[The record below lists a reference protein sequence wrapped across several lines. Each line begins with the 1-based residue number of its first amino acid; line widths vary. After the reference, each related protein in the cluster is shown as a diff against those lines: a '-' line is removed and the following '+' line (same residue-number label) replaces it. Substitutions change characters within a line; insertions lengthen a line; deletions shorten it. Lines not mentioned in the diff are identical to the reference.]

1 MFADPPSVV
10 GIGGGQMV
18 EGGLGAAA
26 VVLADCVEVSSPS
39 PGSSRAACE
48 LREEGALIEVV
59 LPLAGPDVVTDP
71 LTLGLAVVADPVV
84 VVVPLLVADGDV
96 ADDAEVDDGDDVA
109 APRESDPTAVLAP
122 VVWPSA
128 AVWAWAAVMPS
139 RMIAIRIVRCI
150 ACSLKKRPAKA
161 APFACDAR
169 QRPIQRK

>member
-1 MFADPPSVV
+1 
-10 GIGGGQMV
+10 MV

-39 PGSSRAACE
+39 PGSSRAAWE

-84 VVVPLLVADGDV
+84 VVAPLLVADGDV
-96 ADDAEVDDGDDVA
+96 ADNADVT

-150 ACSLKKRPAKA
+150 AFSLKKRPAKA
-161 APFACDAR
+161 APFACNAR
-169 QRPIQRK
+169 QRPIQGK